1 MFLLG
6 AHACEDKGI
15 KKLSIIYE
23 VLISVKGFSEMTRDP
38 ICGMPLDEKTGFKTE
53 VRGRTY
59 YFCSEY
65 CKRAFLEGER
75 IAYFSMEIGL
85 ADDIPTYSGGLGVL
99 AGDMIRSSADLKIP
113 LVAVSLI
120 SKKGY
125 FRQEITE
132 EGKQVEHP
140 VEWAPSKF
148 MNELPTQV
156 KVQIQG
162 REVRVKAWL
171 YDYQSLT
178 GGLVSILFLDTDV
191 EGNTPEDRDI
201 TSFLY
206 GGDERYRLKQ
216 EIVLGIG
223 GVKMLEASG
232 FNIRKYHM
240 NEGHSSLLTLEL
252 LRKYDGTA
260 DKVRDLCVFT
270 THTPVAAGHDR
281 FPYDIVQETMREIV
295 PLEDVKTFGGQ
306 DRLNMT
312 LLALNL
318 SKYVNGVA
326 KRHRDFSKKLFPG
339 HHIRAIT
346 NGVHSYTWTCESFR
360 RLYDEYLPG
369 WANEPELLVRVD
381 GIPDGEIWQAHMEA
395 KGELVD
401 FVRQRTNVSLDVD
414 VLTFGFARRATAY
427 KRPNLLFSD
436 LGKLREIN
444 GRGRMQV
451 IFAGKAHPKDWS
463 GKRLIEEIYGY
474 IEKLRD
480 VMKIVYLENYD
491 MHIGAMLTSGVDVW
505 LNTPLPPL
513 EASGTSGM
521 KAAHNGVINFSV
533 LDGWWIEG
541 CVEGVTGWAIGPLPE
556 ESIGPDERRISELED
571 LYSKLEY
578 LIIPTFYKRRDD
590 WIHMMENSIGKVAYY
605 FNSHRMMRRY
615 VTEAYL

>member
-1 MFLLG
+1 M
-6 AHACEDKGI
+6 
-15 KKLSIIYE
+15 
-23 VLISVKGFSEMTRDP
+23 VRDP
-38 ICGMPLDEKTGFKTE
+38 VCGMPLDEKEKEFKTE
-53 VRGRTY
+53 ARGRTY

-65 CKRAFLEGER
+65 CKHTFLERKR
-75 IAYFSMEIGL
+75 IAYFSMEIGI

-99 AGDMIRSSADLKIP
+99 AGDTIRSSSDLKIP

-125 FRQEITE
+125 LKQEITR
-132 EGKQVEHP
+132 EGKQIEHP

-156 KVQIQG
+156 RVQIQG

-191 EGNTPEDRDI
+191 EGNSPEDRDI
-201 TSFLY
+201 TSYLY

-223 GVKMLEASG
+223 GIRMLEAAG
-232 FNIRKYHM
+232 FKIRKYHM
-240 NEGHSSLLTLEL
+240 NEGHPSLLTLEL
-252 LRKYDGTA
+252 LRKNDMTP
-260 DKVRDLCVFT
+260 DKVKDFCIFT
-270 THTPVAAGHDR
+270 THTPVEAGHDK
-281 FPYDIVQETMREIV
+281 FPYDVVQEVMGEVI
-295 PLEDVKTFGGQ
+295 PLEILKRLGGQ
-306 DRLNMT
+306 DKLNMT

-339 HHIRAIT
+339 HHISAIT
-346 NGVHSYTWTCESFR
+346 NGVHSFTWTCDSFR
-360 RLYDEYLPG
+360 KLYDKYLPG

-381 GIPDGEIWQAHMEA
+381 SIPDEEIWEAHVEA
-395 KGELVD
+395 KGKLME
-401 FVRQRTNVSLDVD
+401 FVRQKTDVSLDLD
-414 VLTFGFARRATAY
+414 VLTLGFARRVTAY

-436 LGKLREIN
+436 LEKLKKIN
-444 GRGRMQV
+444 RKGRMQV

-463 GKRLIEEIYGY
+463 GKQLIEEIYDH
-474 IEKLRD
+474 IKKLES
-480 VMKIVYLENYD
+480 VIKIVYLEDYG
-491 MHIGAMLTSGVDVW
+491 MQMAAKLTSGVDVW
-505 LNTPLPPL
+505 LNTPLPPF

-541 CVEGVTGWAIGPLPE
+541 CIEGVTGW
-556 ESIGPDERRISELED
+556 SIGPSPNESLSVEERKARELDD
-571 LYSKLEY
+571 LYNKLSY
-578 LIIPTFYKRRDD
+578 IIVPTFYRRRND
-590 WIHMMENSIGKVAYY
+590 WIKMMKNSVGKIAYY